1 MYTKETL
8 KKILKTLGCNDDGLL
23 KHPRKDARGDIHY
36 FTQQGAAAYG
46 RLTEL
51 IEDLGDLGVLGVD
64 TQDVIETLDEL
75 VREA

>member
-1 MYTKETL
+1 MTL
-8 KKILKTLGCNDDGLL
+8 EDILQKHCGCKGSAFLKRPRRDADGNTE
-23 KHPRKDARGDIHY
+23 Y
-36 FTQQGAAAYG
+36 FTKQGAAAYG

-51 IEDLGDLGVLGVD
+51 IEDLGDLGVLDVD

>member
-1 MYTKETL
+1 MTL
-8 KKILKTLGCNDDGLL
+8 EDILQKHCGCKGSAFLKRPRQDADGNTE
-23 KHPRKDARGDIHY
+23 Y
-36 FTQQGAAAYG
+36 FTKQGAAAYG

-51 IEDLGDLGVLGVD
+51 IEDLGDLGVLDVD

>member
-1 MYTKETL
+1 MYREKL
-8 KKILKTLGCNDDGLL
+8 KKILQTMGCSDEGLL
-23 KHPRKDARGDIHY
+23 KRPRKDAGGDIHY